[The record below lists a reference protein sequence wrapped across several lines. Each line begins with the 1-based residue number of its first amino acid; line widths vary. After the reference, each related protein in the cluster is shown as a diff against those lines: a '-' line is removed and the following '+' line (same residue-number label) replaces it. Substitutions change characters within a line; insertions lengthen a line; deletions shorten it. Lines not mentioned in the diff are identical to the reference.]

1 MTFQS
6 GEVIDEQEKREGCVT
21 LLGVRFA
28 AMFPRTWPRGDTLQ
42 ATSHAVVTKFTFLEF
57 ANGIVL

>member
-1 MTFQS
+1 MN
-6 GEVIDEQEKREGCVT
+6 KRRGKECVT